1 MGIFNER
8 VSFAAL
14 FTDTEKT
21 DPWFFNR
28 KQQLRKGC
36 CHNTKLMAATE
47 DAPLITLPFD
57 FDFAGLVNAPY
68 AEPNPKYDLKNVRQ
82 RLYLGLCD
90 NNDLLPETFQR
101 FISREDTLYG
111 AVDELELLS
120 ARSRRD
126 ATRSLNSFVRRITDL
141 RSVESR
147 FIKKCRDRRSG
158 SHGNET

>member
-1 MGIFNER
+1 MPSI
-8 VSFAAL
+8 
-14 FTDTEKT
+14 
-21 DPWFFNR
+21 
-28 KQQLRKGC
+28 
-36 CHNTKLMAATE
+36 
-47 DAPLITLPFD
+47 D

-101 FISREDTLYG
+101 FISREDALYG

-126 ATRSLNSFVRRITDL
+126 ATRSLNSFFRRITDL